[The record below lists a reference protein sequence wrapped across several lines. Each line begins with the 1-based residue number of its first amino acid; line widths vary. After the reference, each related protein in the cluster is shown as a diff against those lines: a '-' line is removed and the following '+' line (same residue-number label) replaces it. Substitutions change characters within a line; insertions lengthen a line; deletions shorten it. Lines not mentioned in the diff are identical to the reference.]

1 MMDEATRKLVGH
13 KVRPMAEVARAV
25 GPRPRHKQVIM
36 CHGTFDIVH
45 PGHVRHLLYA
55 KSKGDILIASLTA
68 DKHVLKAN
76 FRPFVP
82 QELRAFNLAALEAV
96 DYVIIDSDP
105 TPIGSIQTIQP
116 DYFAKG
122 YEYTR
127 DGLHPRTA
135 EEKAAVEAYGGEMIF
150 TPGDIIYSSSHLIE
164 TAPPAISTEKL
175 MTLLDTERLGFDD
188 LRQALPR
195 FQDLH
200 VHVVGDTIVDTY
212 TRCAM
217 IGSSTKTPMISVRF
231 DEKIDFVGGAGIVA
245 KHLSAAGAR
254 VTFSTVLGDD
264 PLAGFVQENLA
275 AAGIECVPITDPTRP
290 TTNKEVITAAGQHL
304 LKVDRVDN
312 RAISDRILE
321 ALIDRIRGVRA
332 QVIVFSDFRHGMFNR
347 ETIPPLSAAIPE
359 AMFRVA
365 DSQVASRWGNILD
378 FQDFDLITPNE
389 REARFAL
396 GDQDL
401 VVRQLG
407 AELYRRAH
415 CKTLM
420 LKLGEHGLMA
430 FRGEPDDEEERTF
443 FAVDSF
449 ADRVVD
455 ALGSGDA
462 SLGYAAP
469 AMYLTGNAV
478 IASVLGSLAAAV
490 ECEHEGNIP
499 VEPRDVLAKI
509 DRLERLAQYR

>member
-1 MMDEATRKLVGH
+1 MMDEATRNLVGH
-13 KVRPMAEVARAV
+13 KVRSMAEVALAV

-105 TPIGSIQTIQP
+105 TPISSIQTIQP

-175 MTLLDTERLGFDD
+175 MTLLDTERLGFND
-188 LRQALPR
+188 LRQVLPR

-217 IGSSTKTPMISVRF
+217 IGSSTK
-231 DEKIDFVGGAGIVA
+231 
-245 KHLSAAGAR
+245 AGAWR
-254 VTFSTVLGDD
+254 
-264 PLAGFVQENLA
+264 
-275 AAGIECVPITDPTRP
+275 R
-290 TTNKEVITAAGQHL
+290 
-304 LKVDRVDN
+304 
-312 RAISDRILE
+312 SDSIGMPDWSH
-321 ALIDRIRGVRA
+321 ALI
-332 QVIVFSDFRHGMFNR
+332 
-347 ETIPPLSAAIPE
+347 AA
-359 AMFRVA
+359 
-365 DSQVASRWGNILD
+365 
-378 FQDFDLITPNE
+378 
-389 REARFAL
+389 
-396 GDQDL
+396 
-401 VVRQLG
+401 
-407 AELYRRAH
+407 RR
-415 CKTLM
+415 
-420 LKLGEHGLMA
+420 
-430 FRGEPDDEEERTF
+430 R
-443 FAVDSF
+443 
-449 ADRVVD
+449 
-455 ALGSGDA
+455 
-462 SLGYAAP
+462 
-469 AMYLTGNAV
+469 
-478 IASVLGSLAAAV
+478 
-490 ECEHEGNIP
+490 
-499 VEPRDVLAKI
+499 
-509 DRLERLAQYR
+509 